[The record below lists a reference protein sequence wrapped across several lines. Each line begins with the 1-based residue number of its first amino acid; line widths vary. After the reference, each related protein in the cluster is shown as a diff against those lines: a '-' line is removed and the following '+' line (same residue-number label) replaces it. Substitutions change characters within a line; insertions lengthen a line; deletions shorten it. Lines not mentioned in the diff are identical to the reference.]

1 MSHWKKT
8 SMVISGYMAAVLA
21 AIVAGW
27 LYDIRVSALPYDTSG
42 GMYAGGQMLT
52 ALAAFFTV
60 ALAPTAFLLWSLRR
74 NERFW
79 NSVGVLSL
87 WFAVI
92 GLVAVLLPAFTH
104 GRVDNVAL
112 LVLSLVGLAQLLGV
126 PLWAFALGLF
136 ALIAPT
142 KDTRMQLV
150 TALGIEVVV
159 GVCAAV
165 HWFMPRPPF

>member
-1 MSHWKKT
+1 MGHWKKA
-8 SMVISGYMAAVLA
+8 SLVISGYMAAVLA
-21 AIVAGW
+21 AVVAGW
-27 LYDIRVSALPYDTSG
+27 LYDARVSALPYDTSG

-60 ALAPTAFLLWSLRR
+60 ALLPTGFLLWSLRR

-79 NSVGVLSL
+79 NTVGILSL
-87 WFAVI
+87 WFAVV
-92 GLVAVLLPAFTH
+92 GLVAVLLPAVTH

-112 LVLSLVGLAQLLGV
+112 MLLSLIGLAQLLGV

-136 ALIAPT
+136 AYLAPT

-150 TALGIEVVV
+150 TALGIEVVI
-159 GVCAAV
+159 GVCAVV
-165 HWFMPRPPF
+165 HWTMPRPPF

>member
-8 SMVISGYMAAVLA
+8 SLVISGYMAAVLA

-52 ALAAFFTV
+52 ALGAFFLV
-60 ALAPTAFLLWSLRR
+60 GLFPTAFLLWSMRR

-79 NSVGVLSL
+79 NGVGIASL
-87 WFAVI
+87 WFAVT
-92 GLVAVLLPAFTH
+92 GLVAVLLPAVTH
-104 GRVDNVAL
+104 GRVDNLAL
-112 LVLSLVGLAQLLGV
+112 MFLELFGLAQLLGV

-136 ALIAPT
+136 AFLAPT
-142 KDTRMQLV
+142 KETRQQLV

-165 HWFMPRPPF
+165 HWFVPRPPF